1 MLYYLYLMK
10 ISSLFSRKPMVLLI
24 QVNSVYQ
31 RESKL
36 KFQFRE
42 IYLRNNK
49 QGPQSEKNVW
59 FIPLK
64 IALG

>member
-10 ISSLFSRKPMVLLI
+10 ISSLFNRKPMVLLI
-24 QVNSVYQ
+24 QVSSVYQ

>member
-10 ISSLFSRKPMVLLI
+10 ISSLFNRKPMVLLI

-31 RESKL
+31 KESKL

>member
-1 MLYYLYLMK
+1 MLYYLYFMK
-10 ISSLFSRKPMVLLI
+10 ISSLFNRKPMVLLI

-49 QGPQSEKNVW
+49 QGPQSEKKV
-59 FIPLK
+59 
-64 IALG
+64 

>member
-1 MLYYLYLMK
+1 MLYYLYFMK
-10 ISSLFSRKPMVLLI
+10 ISSLFNRKPMVLLI

-49 QGPQSEKNVW
+49 QGPQSEKNV
-59 FIPLK
+59 
-64 IALG
+64 